1 MLDERSYQIV
11 LQNLL
16 NRATDIE
23 IHNASVEKRVVDIIN
38 IEKNLGDVGSLFMK
52 KIKQFSNAGK
62 AQKVEESNV
71 APKNHVK
78 VNKN

>member
-23 IHNASVEKRVVDIIN
+23 IHNASIEKRVADIKN
-38 IEKNLGDVGSLFMK
+38 IEKNLGDVGTLFMK
-52 KIKQFSNAGK
+52 KIKAFANAGK
-62 AQKVEESNV
+62 AQSVEESNV
-71 APKNHVK
+71 APKNHIK
-78 VNKN
+78 VGK